1 MAERRMFAKTI
12 IDSDA
17 FLDMGLSAQ
26 ALYFHLC
33 MRADDEGFIN
43 NPRKI
48 QRMIGAGDDDLRLL
62 AAKRFIIPFDSGVV
76 VIKHWRIH
84 NYIRG
89 DRFKPT
95 VYVEER
101 EKLDMKE
108 NGAYTCLPSDN
119 QMDTKC
125 VPDDNQLTTNCVPND
140 YQMDTQVRLGK
151 DRVGKDRAGKD
162 TICAE
167 PLLAA
172 SVPQMILNDGSAFYV
187 TADDLKRWKELYP
200 AVDVEQELRN
210 MAGWLDANPTRR
222 KTRSGI
228 RRFITG
234 WLAKEQNRER
244 PGGRNG
250 IQGTS
255 TPDRIKRMLERGD
268 FDEP

>member
-62 AAKRFIIPFDSGVV
+62 VAKRFIIPFDSGVV
-76 VIKHWRIH
+76 VVKHWRIH
-84 NYIRG
+84 NYIQR
-89 DRFKPT
+89 DRFHET
-95 VYVEER
+95 HYTEER
-101 EKLDMKE
+101 KLLETKPDGTYTEKQNSGLDTGCIQ
-108 NGAYTCLPSDN
+108 NASNL
-119 QMDTKC
+119 DTGC
-125 VPDDNQLTTNCVPND
+125 IQNVSR
-140 YQMDTQVRLGK
+140 MDTQVRLGK
-151 DRVGKDRAGKD
+151 SSLGKSSLGKD

-187 TADDLKRWKELYP
+187 TQDDLERWKELYP

-228 RRFITG
+228 RRFISG